1 MIRVLGAAAVAVL
14 LAVPAMAQE
23 YRCKMAG
30 LDTQTG
36 WISEDIVFYIDTS
49 GEIQVN
55 DGIIQHFM
63 KKPVKAKVSENTDA
77 RVVFKWNVDTTN
89 NSGQRSRIA
98 YRATFTPESKK
109 LRVNAIPAGYGNT
122 FFGNGTCAPT

>member
-1 MIRVLGAAAVAVL
+1 MTRPLGAVIVAMVL
-14 LAVPAMAQE
+14 ASPVMAQQ
-23 YRCKMAG
+23 YRCQMAG

-36 WISEDIVFYIDTS
+36 WISQDIVFYIDKS

-55 DGIIQHFM
+55 DGIIQHFV
-63 KKPVKAKVSENTDA
+63 KKPIKATVSENTDA

-109 LRVNAIPAGYGNT
+109 LRVNALPGGYTNS